1 MTDQGVHEAKALRA
15 WREAERE
22 LVESG
27 DGRPDLEATVA
38 RLRDA
43 YQRLY
48 TDDMTDNIARLHE
61 ADERRAMAVPSTPA
75 FHAATR
81 DTKEI
86 AADIWDQALHGDRD
100 GPQGDEALGNRQKS
114 R

>member
-1 MTDQGVHEAKALRA
+1 MSVQGVQEAKALRA

-27 DGRPDLEATVA
+27 DGRSDLEANVA
-38 RLRDA
+38 HLRGA

-48 TDDMTDNIARLHE
+48 TDDMTNNIARLHE

-86 AADIWDQALHGDRD
+86 AAEIWDQALHGDRD
-100 GPQGDEALGNRQKS
+100 GPQGNEALGNRENS
-114 R
+114 S